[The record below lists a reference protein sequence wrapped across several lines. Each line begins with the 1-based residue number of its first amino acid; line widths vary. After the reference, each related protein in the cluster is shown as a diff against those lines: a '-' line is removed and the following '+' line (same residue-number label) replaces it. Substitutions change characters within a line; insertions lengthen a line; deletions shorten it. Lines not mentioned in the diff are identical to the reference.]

1 MNRDWSPADMDD
13 APDVSAHL
21 ARLLEDEPP
30 FRQSLAESTIAAVH
44 AGRRRRA
51 RVRAVGVVMTGAVA
65 AGVGVAVVVSGP
77 FGSSPRSSVAAG
89 PVSSAAPAAS
99 ASAGPVAP
107 ASTAPVAPPS
117 AAASTAPSATPQESA
132 TSSPPSETPGTAPAG
147 AVEER
152 VTRLAL
158 AVAQPVGPST
168 VVEQSAPRA
177 GDESTPYLT
186 SLRVR
191 TPSGDLEV
199 RVSLDADPG
208 TSVALLTESCRLD
221 NGGADSGRRCTPI
234 SLEGEKGT
242 WSRTYP
248 DQPGRASLELAA
260 TTAAGKTLHVVIDNY
275 TASPSG
281 TKTIGPSWSALGID
295 PTTVENLVR
304 DSGLVS

>member
-30 FRQSLAESTIAAVH
+30 FRQSLAEATTAAVH
-44 AGRRRRA
+44 GGRRRRA
-51 RVRAVGVVMTGAVA
+51 RVRAVGVVMSGAVA

-77 FGSSPRSSVAAG
+77 FGSSPTSSVATG
-89 PVSSAAPAAS
+89 PMSSAAPAAS
-99 ASAGPVAP
+99 

-117 AAASTAPSATPQESA
+117 AAASMPPSSPAQESA
-132 TSSPPSETPGTAPAG
+132 TSSPPSEAPGTAPVG
-147 AVEER
+147 PLGER

-158 AVAQPVGPST
+158 AVAKPAGAAT
-168 VVEQSAPRA
+168 VVEQTAPRG
-177 GDESTPYLT
+177 GDDTTPYLT
-186 SLRVR
+186 ALRVR

-199 RVSLDADPG
+199 SVSLDSDPG

-221 NGGADSGRRCTPI
+221 NGGQVSGRRCTPI
-234 SLEGEKGT
+234 SLTGDAGT

-248 DQPGRASLELAA
+248 DQPGRATLELAA
-260 TTAAGKTLHVVIDNY
+260 TTAAGPTLHVVIDNY
-275 TASPSG
+275 TTSPSG

-295 PTTVENLVR
+295 PTSVENLVR
-304 DSGLVS
+304 DSGLVH